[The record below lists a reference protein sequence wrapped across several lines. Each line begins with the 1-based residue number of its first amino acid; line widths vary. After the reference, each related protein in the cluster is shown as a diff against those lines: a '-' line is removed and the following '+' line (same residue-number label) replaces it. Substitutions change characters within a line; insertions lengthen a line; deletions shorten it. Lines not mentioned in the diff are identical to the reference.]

1 MLHKLIFRLFW
12 RFMLAGTAGFFGI
25 GMSPDKNQKGEF
37 GAIKGI
43 GDFATSQGEGDILAS
58 DNFWKGILSGD
69 PGQISKVLGPEISGI
84 NKRAQESKKTSSE
97 FGNRGGGTN
106 AGNQMIGDKMSS
118 EVSEMYSA
126 LATHAA
132 GALGGQGSGLLSQGA
147 SAHGEAFGEATT
159 LHQESMSKTNDI
171 FKSITS
177 LAEAFIPG
185 GEGFAAAKKLK
196 KHFSGG
202 ADGGGD
208 TSGSESS
215 PYS

>member
-1 MLHKLIFRLFW
+1 MLIRLILDVARHFLF
-12 RFMLAGTAGFFGI
+12 AGTLGFFGI

-43 GDFATSQGEGDILAS
+43 GDFATSQGQGDILAS

-177 LAEAFIPG
+177 LASAFVPG
-185 GEGFAAAKKLK
+185 GAGAKLGKKLFQG
-196 KHFSGG
+196 FSGG
-202 ADGGGD
+202 SDGGGD
-208 TSGSESS
+208 TSGSASS